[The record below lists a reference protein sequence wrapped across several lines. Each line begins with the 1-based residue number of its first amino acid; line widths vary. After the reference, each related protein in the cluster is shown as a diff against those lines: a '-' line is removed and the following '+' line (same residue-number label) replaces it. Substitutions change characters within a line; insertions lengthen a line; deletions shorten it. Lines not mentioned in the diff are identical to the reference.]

1 MEALRL
7 ITHIHRHRLT
17 LDMPPGFDGIDVEVL
32 ILPVEPERQS
42 PPLDKEAFL
51 QFLRNGPSL
60 SDDEI
65 RRMDEVKK
73 EFRHWTADEF

>member
-7 ITHIHRHRLT
+7 ITQIHHQRLM
-17 LDMPPGFDGIDVEVL
+17 LEMPPGFDGIDVEVL

-51 QFLRNGPSL
+51 QFLRNGPTL

>member
-1 MEALRL
+1 MEAIRL
-7 ITHIHRHRLT
+7 ITQIHHQRLM
-17 LDMPPGFDGIDVEVL
+17 LEMPPGFDGIDVEVL

-51 QFLRNGPSL
+51 QFLRNGPTL

-65 RRMDEVKK
+65 RRMKKKKK
-73 EFRHWTADEF
+73 EFRHWTTDEF

>member
-1 MEALRL
+1 MEAIRL
-7 ITHIHRHRLT
+7 ITQIHHQRLM
-17 LDMPPGFDGIDVEVL
+17 LEMPPGFDGIDVEVL

-51 QFLRNGPSL
+51 QFLRNGPTL

-73 EFRHWTADEF
+73 EFRHWTTDEF